1 MVFWIAILVG
11 AIFLWLALQLSF
23 YETWIMFFNI
33 VISIYIA
40 LFLKPVIT
48 EYLPPM
54 GDNSYSA
61 ALTIVG
67 TAIACF
73 LIFQGLAFVFL
84 TSQFTISFPKV
95 FEVLVNGFL
104 GFLAGF
110 LICSFI
116 ALNIALTPLPEI
128 TLVKDLGFDIQSQES
143 NISYLCWWSDLV
155 HKTVAHKDNQ
165 CTTKQLIDEI
175 AEETKKDKPKSAKP
189 TPKAPPEEPS
199 TPEQTDTNL
208 PEQ

>member
-11 AIFLWLALQLSF
+11 AIFLWLALRLGF
-23 YETWIMFFNI
+23 YETWIMLFNL
-33 VISIYIA
+33 VISIYMA

-54 GDNSYSA
+54 GDSRYYC
-61 ALTIVG
+61 ALTIVA

-73 LIFQGLAFVFL
+73 LIFQGLAFVFF
-84 TSQFTISFPKV
+84 TSQFTITFPKI
-95 FEVLVNGFL
+95 FEVLGSGLL

-110 LICSFI
+110 LVCSFI

-128 TLVKDLGFDIQSQES
+128 TLVRDLGFDLQSQQD
-143 NISYLCWWSDLV
+143 NVSYLCWWSDLV

-175 AEETKKDKPKSAKP
+175 TEETKKDKPKPAKP

-199 TPEQTDTNL
+199 TPERTDTNL
-208 PEQ
+208 PE

>member
-11 AIFLWLALQLSF
+11 AIFLWLALRLGF
-23 YETWIMFFNI
+23 YETWIMLFNI

-54 GDNSYSA
+54 GDSRYCC

-73 LIFQGLAFVFL
+73 LIFQGLAFVFF
-84 TSQFTISFPKV
+84 TSQFTIHFPKV
-95 FEVLVNGFL
+95 FEVLGSGLL

-110 LICSFI
+110 LVCSFI

-128 TLVKDLGFDIQSQES
+128 TLVKELGFDIQSQES

-155 HKTVAHKDNQ
+155 HETVAHKDNQ

-175 AEETKKDKPKSAKP
+175 AEGTEKDKPKKP

>member
-11 AIFLWLALQLSF
+11 AIFLWLTLKLSF

-40 LFLKPVIT
+40 LFLQPVIT
-48 EYLPPM
+48 NLLPVAGNNP
-54 GDNSYSA
+54 YSA

-73 LIFQGLAFVFL
+73 LIFQGLAFVFF
-84 TSQFTISFPKV
+84 TSQFTITFPKV
-95 FEVLVNGFL
+95 FEVLVSGFL

-116 ALNIALTPLPEI
+116 TLNIALTPLPEI

-143 NISYLCWWSDLV
+143 NISYLCWWSDHV
-155 HKTVAHKDNQ
+155 HKVVSHKDNQ
-165 CTTKQLIDEI
+165 CTTRQLIDEI
-175 AEETKKDKPKSAKP
+175 AGETKKEEEGTPTKPVSK
-189 TPKAPPEEPS
+189 EPS
-199 TPEQTDTNL
+199 EASTSERRDTNL